1 MKKKET
7 KTVGLGLLDVLLVI
21 FVVLKLLKVITWS
34 WWLVLMPLWIGIGL
48 LILVILYAIIVAAIN
63 DRRY

>member
-1 MKKKET
+1 MKKET

-34 WWLVLMPLWIGIGL
+34 WWLVLMPLL
-48 LILVILYAIIVAAIN
+48 
-63 DRRY
+63 

>member
-1 MKKKET
+1 MKKET

-48 LILVILYAIIVAAIN
+48 LILVILCAIIVAAIDN
-63 DRRY
+63 RRY

>member
-1 MKKKET
+1 MKKET

-34 WWLVLMPLWIGIGL
+34 WWIVLMPLWFIIG
-48 LILVILYAIIVAAIN
+48 LVILCVIIVAAID

>member
-48 LILVILYAIIVAAIN
+48 VILVILCVIIAAAIDN
-63 DRRY
+63 RRY

>member
-1 MKKKET
+1 MKKET
-7 KTVGLGLLDVLLVI
+7 KTVGIGLLDVLLVI

-48 LILVILYAIIVAAIN
+48 VILVILCAIIVAAIDN
-63 DRRY
+63 RRY

>member
-1 MKKKET
+1 MKKET
-7 KTVGLGLLDVLLVI
+7 KTVGLGFLDVLLVI

-48 LILVILYAIIVAAIN
+48 LILVILCAIIVAAIDN
-63 DRRY
+63 RRY

>member
-1 MKKKET
+1 MKKET

-48 LILVILYAIIVAAIN
+48 LILVILCAIIVAAIDN
-63 DRRY
+63 MRY